1 MSYYVNRS
9 DGNIAAVVEDG
20 TLNTQTTLK
29 LIGVGYANYAEVI
42 AENFVDL
49 MESFAGYNP
58 PPNPLAGQLWYN
70 KSSLQMQVFDG
81 DVFLPVNN
89 IKISSATPTN
99 SNPGDFWYNSD
110 DMQLLYLR
118 GDQWQVIAPP
128 YKQSQGR
135 SEVVVETL
143 YELNGTDHT
152 ATVVY
157 ASGLPILII
166 SSDSRY
172 QPHPYI
178 EGYNWIN
185 PGINI
190 PSYAQTQNGIFW
202 GGNGNAYA
210 SSGITVGGSTG
221 QLQFNNSGFFGGATG
236 LTTNGINL
244 QSTGT
249 ISATTITGAGLTS
262 TVSGIRFPDNTVQTT
277 AGVNNPYVLTGNGS
291 VFQVPYFDSARN
303 LTSTAQITTD
313 GLNLTL
319 SNGTLSASE
328 ILIPPGGDILR
339 GITFADGSIQYSAAF
354 NNSGSVNGTGSA
366 GQLGYFTST
375 TNVGGTSQITTN
387 GTDLTMQQGHLR
399 VADLTLYGSIH
410 SAGKI
415 TFSDGSIQTTAAG
428 SVGGGGGVGTTTG
441 TIAIV
446 STLPGTGTA
455 GQTVY
460 NSTDSKLYVY
470 TNGAWL
476 DIFQAFTPAAPEA
489 VKVVST
495 LPGTATAGD
504 VVFLT
509 SDNKLYKYVNAAWV
523 EVVQTTSAVATVA
536 DGAITTAKFAQ
547 GITPVEIVATLP
559 TISNFAGRL
568 VYLTTD
574 GKLYRYTGS
583 AFTSGAQASDLAGT
597 ITSSQL
603 AANSVIAG
611 KIQAGA
617 VSATEIASGAISTDK
632 LAAGSITSEK
642 ITALAVT
649 AAKIATDAITSDK
662 IAANSI
668 TAGKIS
674 AGAIGASQIAAGV
687 ISTDKLNTNTF
698 ILGSGYI
705 ADAAIT
711 TLKVGG
717 NAITQAQ
724 SSFAAGQIPVNSTSG
739 VDLISMT
746 VTVSGTQPIL
756 VWGSAGFPAARLG
769 TSYDYD
775 VILDGNYWKYNIG
788 SVETLLSFQLGP
800 YASGTIGSY
809 TILPNSTH
817 CCTISYVFANIPAG
831 TYALTM
837 RAAKYTSGA
846 ESHSA
851 RTRSITMLETKR

>member
-89 IKISSATPTN
+89 VKISSATPTN

-319 SNGTLSASE
+319 SNGFLSASE

-354 NNSGSVNGTGSA
+354 NNSGSVDGTGSA
-366 GQLGYFTST
+366 GQLAYFTST

-387 GTDLTMQQGHLR
+387 GS
-399 VADLTLYGSIH
+399 DLTLASGLLKTQDIELTYL
-410 SAGKI
+410 
-415 TFSDGSIQTTAAG
+415 
-428 SVGGGGGVGTTTG
+428 GGGGIIFADRSVQSTAAINFSQVQSDWNITDNTQTSFIKNKPTNIQISYPTSIISNSNFSWGVIRGIPNETWYATTNLPAPYNRIPSSGTYPLDSNGATSYTNGYFGDNTGDVEVTFNFSQSGKIIKRLNIISSTQISYPTVVPTSSSNFRWRIFNGYPNDSWYATYGLTSNPTQFRVPTTG
-441 TIAIV
+441 TN
-446 STLPGTGTA
+446 SLNSL
-455 GQTVY
+455 GQI
-460 NSTDSKLYVY
+460 SY
-470 TNGAWL
+470 TNGSFPG
-476 DIFQAFTPAAPEA
+476 ITGPA
-489 VKVVST
+489 
-495 LPGTATAGD
+495 D
-504 VVFLT
+504 
-509 SDNKLYKYVNAAWV
+509 V
-523 EVVQTTSAVATVA
+523 EVIFYFTLS
-536 DGAITTAKFAQ
+536 
-547 GITPVEIVATLP
+547 GIVIK
-559 TISNFAGRL
+559 R
-568 VYLTTD
+568 VY
-574 GKLYRYTGS
+574 
-583 AFTSGAQASDLAGT
+583 
-597 ITSSQL
+597 
-603 AANSVIAG
+603 V
-611 KIQAGA
+611 
-617 VSATEIASGAISTDK
+617 
-632 LAAGSITSEK
+632 
-642 ITALAVT
+642 
-649 AAKIATDAITSDK
+649 
-662 IAANSI
+662 
-668 TAGKIS
+668 
-674 AGAIGASQIAAGV
+674 
-687 ISTDKLNTNTF
+687 
-698 ILGSGYI
+698 LG
-705 ADAAIT
+705 
-711 TLKVGG
+711 
-717 NAITQAQ
+717 
-724 SSFAAGQIPVNSTSG
+724 
-739 VDLISMT
+739 
-746 VTVSGTQPIL
+746 
-756 VWGSAGFPAARLG
+756 
-769 TSYDYD
+769 
-775 VILDGNYWKYNIG
+775 
-788 SVETLLSFQLGP
+788 
-800 YASGTIGSY
+800 
-809 TILPNSTH
+809 
-817 CCTISYVFANIPAG
+817 
-831 TYALTM
+831 
-837 RAAKYTSGA
+837 
-846 ESHSA
+846 
-851 RTRSITMLETKR
+851 